1 MNRLLKDK
9 ALLELAVLFEELK
22 RRGIKIGAMP
32 SEIIETIP
40 LSQFDQDLGPLE
52 SLVFYLH
59 HDKKQPIEK
68 IAHDLLRHYQ
78 TIWTT
83 HRLVAKKPKVEY
95 PLTDKEKKILKN
107 MDIASKAGILIPL
120 NIFYSRKLSIFE
132 SLVKYLREN
141 LGLNYH
147 NIGVLLHRDERTIW
161 TMAKRAEIKLNAKA

>member
-1 MNRLLKDK
+1 MNRLLKDRE
-9 ALLELAVLFEELK
+9 LLELAVLFEELK
-22 RRGIKIGAMP
+22 KREIKTGALTIP
-32 SEIIETIP
+32 SEHLETIP

-59 HDKKQPIEK
+59 HNKKQPIEK
-68 IAHDLLRHYQ
+68 IAHKLLRHYQ

-107 MDIASKAGILIPL
+107 MDIASKAEILIPL

-132 SLVKYLREN
+132 SLVKYLKESLN
-141 LGLNYH
+141 MNYH
-147 NIGVLLHRDERTIW
+147 NIGALLHRDERTIW
-161 TMAKRAEIKLNAKA
+161 TVYNRAGKKLV